1 MKIILEQSGEFRSKL
16 IETETQY
23 QIIELIESFLHN
35 PDNKYSLIPFNTKL
49 SENSSPIEDY
59 NELIL
64 KRIKLL
70 RSVKENSP
78 ALQSLNEVIDATRN
92 NVINSI
98 KETKSSINITL
109 NDLQKQENA
118 FVSRIKNMPT
128 QEREFISIKRQQ
140 VIKENLFLFLLQ
152 KKEENALTLASQTPK
167 GQIIDQAYNQNR
179 PVSLSKSF
187 GIRS

>member
-1 MKIILEQSGEFRSKL
+1 M
-16 IETETQY
+16 
-23 QIIELIESFLHN
+23 
-35 PDNKYSLIPFNTKL
+35 
-49 SENSSPIEDY
+49 
-59 NELIL
+59 
-64 KRIKLL
+64 
-70 RSVKENSP
+70 
-78 ALQSLNEVIDATRN
+78 
-92 NVINSI
+92 
-98 KETKSSINITL
+98 

-179 PVSLSKSF
+179 PVSLSKSMLLLI
-187 GIRS
+187 GLALGLILPII

>member
-1 MKIILEQSGEFRSKL
+1 M

-35 PDNKYSLIPFNTKL
+35 PDSKYLNPFNTKL
-49 SENSSPIEDY
+49 SENLHLLKIT

-109 NDLQKQENA
+109 KDLQKQENA
-118 FVSRIKNMPT
+118 FVARIKNMPT

-152 KKEENALTLASQTPK
+152 KKEENAFDSGEPDSQRT
-167 GQIIDQAYNQNR
+167 NHR
-179 PVSLSKSF
+179 PCV
-187 GIRS
+187 